1 MAKISENP
9 QWSPRSPGARLFMAA
24 FLIVAGTLLFLGNL
38 GVLPIQS
45 IWSFWPLLI
54 VGLGIS
60 KFVNA
65 PSQTHRLLGV
75 LLAVFGILFTL
86 INTGVIHIRE
96 RDHSWPVSMLLIA
109 LGMAMLIRVLDK
121 RDPGQALWSGPR
133 REPGGDVS
141 NLLSDLSV
149 MGSVKR
155 RLDAADFRGGS
166 ALAILGNIELD
177 LRHSRITDPGQ
188 TVYLEVSAILGA
200 AKIRVPENWRVRING
215 AGLMGNYEDKT
226 VPAAAGVDAPTLFVS
241 GYSILGAVEIE
252 D

>member
-1 MAKISENP
+1 VAKTSENP
-9 QWSPRSPGARLFMAA
+9 DWSPRGPGARLFMAA

-38 GVLPIQS
+38 GILPIQS
-45 IWSFWPLLI
+45 VWSFWPLLI

-65 PSQTHRLLGV
+65 PSQTQRLLGI

-86 INTGVIHIRE
+86 INTGIIHIRAH
-96 RDHSWPVSMLLIA
+96 DDSWPVSMLLIA
-109 LGMAMLIRVLDK
+109 FGMAMLIKVLDK
-121 RDPGQALWSGPR
+121 RDPGQPLWSGFR
-133 REPGGDVS
+133 RGPAGDAD

-166 ALAILGNIELD
+166 ALTILGNIELD
-177 LRHSRITDPGQ
+177 LRHSRVVDPTQ
-188 TVYLEVSAILGA
+188 TIYLEVSAILGA

-226 VPAAAGVDAPTLFVS
+226 VPATAGAEAPTLFVS
-241 GYSILGAVEIE
+241 GYAILATVEIE